1 MQAVPRQPGG
11 QMHWAAPTSQYPAP
25 QEAGHGIRGGGRDAA
40 AVGDDNAER
49 GSPGAAWIWAACVAS
64 SFPF

>member
-1 MQAVPRQPGG
+1 
-11 QMHWAAPTSQYPAP
+11 MHWAAPTSQYPAP

-49 GSPGAAWIWAACVAS
+49 QPWRRLDLGCLRCVFIS
-64 SFPF
+64 VLVHIFV